1 MLGGRSPNP
10 AATGTHTLRLQG
22 KNWENRMFLAHRPGM
37 PARAVETE
45 DDAKNAIW
53 LDLLNPTPDELALA
67 AKLCGQP
74 IPTLDDLSAIESS
87 SRISVRNGAAFLSS
101 PLLRKSGE
109 DFQTMPVGFIL
120 TEQRL
125 FTIRFQ
131 FYLAFE
137 TVAQLVAD
145 CVAST
150 MPPPHTTPEHQGEH
164 SQPTE
169 IPPPPATRRH
179 AGAVLVARVE

>member
-1 MLGGRSPNP
+1 
-10 AATGTHTLRLQG
+10 
-22 KNWENRMFLAHRPGM
+22 MFLAHRPGM

-131 FYLAFE
+131 FYLRSRLSPSLWRTAW
-137 TVAQLVAD
+137 
-145 CVAST
+145 
-150 MPPPHTTPEHQGEH
+150 PPPCRPRTPHRNGRACH
-164 SQPTE
+164 PTQRN
-169 IPPPPATRRH
+169 PPPA
-179 AGAVLVARVE
+179 